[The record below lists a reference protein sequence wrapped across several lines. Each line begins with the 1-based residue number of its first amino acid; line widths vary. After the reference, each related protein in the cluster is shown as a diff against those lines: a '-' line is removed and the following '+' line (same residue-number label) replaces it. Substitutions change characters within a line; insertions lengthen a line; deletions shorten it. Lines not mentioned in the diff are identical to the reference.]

1 MKCRKTR
8 RKAEVGVRVYSCPKG
23 DADVSDR
30 GSADNIKH
38 RFFMAE
44 MQKPLP
50 RAPCMRQELCS
61 KL

>member
-1 MKCRKTR
+1 M
-8 RKAEVGVRVYSCPKG
+8 GVRVYSCPKG